1 MFQDDSAIRENS
13 NEQANE
19 KDKGISFT
27 GELKELKASLDVEK
41 IKPADRVAFL
51 LNYLYLQLRNN

>member
-1 MFQDDSAIRENS
+1 MKAGNSRLFWFTLENS

-51 LNYLYLQLRNN
+51 LNYLYL